1 MFDAR
6 SVSRALLLTTVV
18 AVAAAPAAS
27 AREADA
33 PVHQS
38 PAAVAAAP
46 LTDVQSPVGEWGGA
60 NVYVPPGGAGI
71 VKQSPRTANVY
82 VPPRVEGIG
91 HPPIDRGVRA
101 TAPTAQAP
109 SHGGFDWTLAA
120 VVVTALLSVMLLGVA
135 GWKTRS
141 RRAEA

>member
-1 MFDAR
+1 MFDAK

-38 PAAVAAAP
+38 RVAVVA
-46 LTDVQSPVGEWGGA
+46 TS
-60 NVYVPPGGAGI
+60 
-71 VKQSPRTANVY
+71 
-82 VPPRVEGIG
+82 VPPRVDGIG
-91 HPPIDRGVRA
+91 QPPSDPGRVADTPESVPPRVDGIGQPPTDHA
-101 TAPTAQAP
+101 TRVAVPPAQAP
-109 SHGGFDWTLAA
+109 SHGGFDWTLAGIA
-120 VVVTALLSVMLLGVA
+120 VAALLSLALLGAA

-141 RRAEA
+141 RRPAHS